1 VIFFAAPADETWEME
16 EYLQQY
22 GGALVARVRILT
34 YEDIVAERALPLGT
48 YIFAAIDQLSPTQ
61 TEIAAQCWQEL
72 SSASPDIRLINH
84 PTEVLCRYQLL
95 KTCFER
101 SRNTFRVRRASEL
114 YRRQRFPVFVRP
126 EGEHSGSL
134 TRLLHNRSQ
143 LGQALAMALCWGYRL
158 RDLIVVEYCDTAD
171 SSGVFRQYCAA
182 VVGDRIIPQALVH
195 NRNWITKWDG
205 RLVDADTR
213 VVLVLTGA
221 GIKNPPPPLPA
232 PVHLE
237 GDEAR
242 MLSRVRQA
250 IGV

>member
-1 VIFFAAPADETWEME
+1 ME

-72 SSASPDIRLINH
+72 SRASPDIRLINH

-95 KTCFER
+95 KTCFELN
-101 SRNTFRVRRASEL
+101 RNTFRVRRASEF
-114 YRRQRFPVFVRP
+114 YRRQRFPVFIRP
-126 EGEHSGSL
+126 EGEHGGSL
-134 TRLLHNRSQ
+134 TRVLYNRSQ
-143 LGQALAMALCWGYRL
+143 LAQALARALCWGYRL

-182 VVGDRIIPQALVH
+182 VVGDRIIPQ
-195 NRNWITKWDG
+195 
-205 RLVDADTR
+205 
-213 VVLVLTGA
+213 
-221 GIKNPPPPLPA
+221 
-232 PVHLE
+232 
-237 GDEAR
+237 
-242 MLSRVRQA
+242 
-250 IGV
+250 